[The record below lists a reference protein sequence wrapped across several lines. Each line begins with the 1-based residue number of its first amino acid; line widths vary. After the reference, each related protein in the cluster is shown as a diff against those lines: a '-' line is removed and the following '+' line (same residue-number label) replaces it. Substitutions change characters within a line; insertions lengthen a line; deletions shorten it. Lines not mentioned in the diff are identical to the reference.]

1 MFPPILNSIPHS
13 RHEIFV
19 CLGVISFSLFSA
31 WCVKLTYLI
40 SFYFL
45 PATISYVLKVH
56 KSPSGHTSL
65 LNYSSTL
72 FVIQQSPC
80 GENHMK
86 IALAWWFLS
95 DFLVVQNERWKQLR
109 DSYHLISVTF
119 SNPTF
124 RKSDSLTISPTDPTH
139 IQTHFLA
146 LCFLGGCWQCK
157 HSFHLV
163 TWSRNWWVVLD
174 SFFTHISYSN
184 LSFNSVNSASQIFLK
199 SVNTSPLQF
208 L

>member
-1 MFPPILNSIPHS
+1 MFHPILNSIPHS

-56 KSPSGHTSL
+56 KSPSGRTSL

-95 DFLVVQNERWKQLR
+95 GLFSCTEWEMETASWQLPLDIRYLFKSNISKIRFINHLTHWPYTHTDTFFSPLFPRWMLTMQTFLSL
-109 DSYHLISVTF
+109 SHLI
-119 SNPTF
+119 
-124 RKSDSLTISPTDPTH
+124 
-139 IQTHFLA
+139 
-146 LCFLGGCWQCK
+146 
-157 HSFHLV
+157 
-163 TWSRNWWVVLD
+163 
-174 SFFTHISYSN
+174 
-184 LSFNSVNSASQIFLK
+184 
-199 SVNTSPLQF
+199 
-208 L
+208 

>member
-40 SFYFL
+40 SFYFI

-56 KSPSGHTSL
+56 KSPSSHTSL

-72 FVIQQSPC
+72 FVIQKSLC
-80 GENHMK
+80 GKNHMK

-95 DFLVVQNERWKQLR
+95 RLFSYTEWEMETASWQLPLDIR
-109 DSYHLISVTF
+109 YLFKSNISKIRFINHLTHR
-119 SNPTF
+119 PYTH
-124 RKSDSLTISPTDPTH
+124 TDT
-139 IQTHFLA
+139 FLA

-174 SFFTHISYSN
+174 SFFTRISYSN